1 VNAKDRHPLLN
12 SVPPQVEEFLLE
24 PPLAGT
30 GVHQWFYKAA
40 RRTCRYLEETDQNEL
55 LAWAV
60 RNCGR
65 SPGPQ
70 EIEKTVHK
78 VRTQYDAG
86 LEFTGGSAWP
96 EPNYEFVNQLVS
108 GGPTIAEVRNASP
121 VWPLSD
127 DPLYWLNILFAQ
139 GNPLLCLA
147 KEVWKDTGTG
157 REVVRYWSTRSKAA
171 WNKQGCP
178 THGLIIPNIA
188 CSYSGLSQEG
198 KRSRRCAAMF
208 PERSY
213 LVVELD
219 FSIYS
224 RDGTKETPW
233 APYIRQWEARRR
245 TVQDACAA
253 VLWHLR
259 SFGPLALIV
268 WSGGKSLHAW
278 FGAAGVPQDKLYPF
292 MRDAVALGADP
303 ATWSTCQLVRLPAGV
318 RTING
323 NLQQVEFFDPD
334 QL

>member
-1 VNAKDRHPLLN
+1 MNAKDRHPLLN

-198 KRSRRCAAMF
+198 KRAFRREDLIARSPHADLGARLGYYLGMRHRSPRRVCGWGVDRQDRAQAARPPSRR
-208 PERSY
+208 
-213 LVVELD
+213 
-219 FSIYS
+219 
-224 RDGTKETPW
+224 
-233 APYIRQWEARRR
+233 
-245 TVQDACAA
+245 
-253 VLWHLR
+253 
-259 SFGPLALIV
+259 
-268 WSGGKSLHAW
+268 
-278 FGAAGVPQDKLYPF
+278 
-292 MRDAVALGADP
+292 
-303 ATWSTCQLVRLPAGV
+303 
-318 RTING
+318 
-323 NLQQVEFFDPD
+323 
-334 QL
+334 